1 MIKGYRIKIFPK
13 EEQKKIIHKSFGCS
27 RFIYNWCIDRISEN
41 YNETKKTLSSI
52 DLQKEIVMLKKQI
65 EYDWLNEVSATMLKQ
80 VTIDCSNAYK
90 RWFKH
95 IKKNKITYSKKTLKK
110 CAIQNRQPTIK
121 ESECYPKYKTLKS
134 EQKCP
139 TRTDRMTFNG
149 RYVHL
154 EKIGNVKLSKV
165 KIDLDGKLMNAR
177 LSFDGIDYWLSF
189 SVEYKDI
196 QLEEK
201 SKTEPIGIDLGL
213 KTLVYCSNG
222 NTYEKPRTKMIDKKI
237 KHLQRRIS
245 KIYQS
250 MIDYC
255 KETRTKFSA
264 LKKSN
269 NLIKLEKEL
278 RKYQIRKTNILD
290 SNIHRITSDLIKL
303 NPERI
308 VIEDLNV
315 KGLMNNHKLARSIQS
330 SKFYEIR
337 RQLTYKCDN
346 NNIKLVVADRFYP
359 SSKTCS
365 SCGNIKDDLQLK
377 DRVYRCPQCG
387 AVIDRDYNASINLS
401 RIS

>member
-1 MIKGYRIKIFPK
+1 MIRGYRIKIFPK
-13 EEQKKIIHKSFGCS
+13 EEQKKMIHKSFGCT

-52 DLQKEIVMLKKQI
+52 ELQKEIVILKKQI
-65 EYDWLNEVSATMLKQ
+65 EYSWLNEVSANMLKQ

-90 RWFKH
+90 RWFKL
-95 IKKNKITYSKKTLKK
+95 IKQNNNIKGKPRYKSRKSK
-110 CAIQNRQPTIK
+110 QN
-121 ESECYPKYKTLKS
+121 
-134 EQKCP
+134 CP

-154 EKIGNVKLSKV
+154 EKIGVVKLSKV

-201 SKTEPIGIDLGL
+201 TKTESIGIDLGL
-213 KTLVYCSNG
+213 KTLIYCSNG
-222 NTYEKPRTKMIDKKI
+222 NTYEKPHTKMIDKKI
-237 KHLQRRIS
+237 KYLQRKIS
-245 KIYQS
+245 KIYQP

-255 KETRTKFSA
+255 KETRTKFST

-269 NLIKLEKEL
+269 NLTKLEKEL

-290 SNIHRITSDLIKL
+290 SNIHRITSDLIKI
-303 NPERI
+303 NPEKI

-315 KGLMNNHKLARSIQS
+315 KGMMSNHKLARSIQS

-337 RQLTYKCDN
+337 RQLMYKCKN
-346 NNIKLVVADRFYP
+346 NNIELTVADRFYP

-365 SCGNIKDDLQLK
+365 SCGNIKDDLKLK

-387 AVIDRDYNASINLS
+387 TIIDRDLNAAINLS

>member
-1 MIKGYRIKIFPK
+1 MIRGYRIKIFPK
-13 EEQKKIIHKSFGCS
+13 EEQKKMIHKSFGCT

-52 DLQKEIVMLKKQI
+52 ELQKEIVILKKQV
-65 EYDWLNEVSATMLKQ
+65 EYSWLNEVSANMLKQ

-90 RWFKH
+90 RWFKL
-95 IKKNKITYSKKTLKK
+95 IKQNNNIKGKPRYKFRKSK
-110 CAIQNRQPTIK
+110 QN
-121 ESECYPKYKTLKS
+121 
-134 EQKCP
+134 CP

-154 EKIGNVKLSKV
+154 EKIGVVKLSKV
-165 KIDLDGKLMNAR
+165 KIALDGKLMNAR
-177 LSFDGIDYWLSF
+177 LSFDGLDYWLSF
-189 SVEYKDI
+189 GVEYKDV

-201 SKTEPIGIDLGL
+201 PKTEPIGIDLGL

-222 NTYEKPRTKMIDKKI
+222 NTYEKPHTKIIDKKI

-245 KIYQS
+245 KIYQP

-255 KETRTKFSA
+255 KETRTKFST

-290 SNIHRITSDLIKL
+290 SNIHRITSDLIKI

-315 KGLMNNHKLARSIQS
+315 KGMMSNHKLARSIQS
-330 SKFYEIR
+330 SKFYEVR
-337 RQLTYKCDN
+337 KQLVYKCKN
-346 NNIKLVVADRFYP
+346 NNIKLIVADRFYP

-365 SCGNIKDDLQLK
+365 SCGKIKDDLKLK
-377 DRVYRCPQCG
+377 DRVYRCPHCG
-387 AVIDRDYNASINLS
+387 TIIDRDLNAAINLS

>member
-1 MIKGYRIKIFPK
+1 MIRGYRIKIFPK
-13 EEQKKIIHKSFGCS
+13 EEQKKMIHKSFGCT

-52 DLQKEIVMLKKQI
+52 ELQKEIVILKKQI
-65 EYDWLNEVSATMLKQ
+65 EYSWLNEVSANMLKQ

-90 RWFKH
+90 RWFKL
-95 IKKNKITYSKKTLKK
+95 IKQNNNIKGKPRYKSRKSK
-110 CAIQNRQPTIK
+110 QN
-121 ESECYPKYKTLKS
+121 
-134 EQKCP
+134 CP

-177 LSFDGIDYWLSF
+177 LNFDGIDYWLSF

-201 SKTEPIGIDLGL
+201 PKTEPIGIDLGL

-222 NTYEKPRTKMIDKKI
+222 NIYKKPHTKMIDKKI

-245 KIYQS
+245 KIYQP

-255 KETRTKFSA
+255 KETRTKFST

-269 NLIKLEKEL
+269 NLTKLEKEL

-290 SNIHRITSDLIKL
+290 SNIHRITSDLIKI
-303 NPERI
+303 NPEKI

-315 KGLMNNHKLARSIQS
+315 KGMMSNHKLARSIQS

-337 RQLTYKCDN
+337 RQLMYKCKN
-346 NNIKLVVADRFYP
+346 NNIELTVADRFYP

-365 SCGNIKDDLQLK
+365 SCGKIKDDLKLK

-387 AVIDRDYNASINLS
+387 AVIDRDLNAAINLS

>member
-1 MIKGYRIKIFPK
+1 MIRGYRIKIFPK
-13 EEQKKIIHKSFGCS
+13 EEQKKMIHKSFGCT

-52 DLQKEIVMLKKQI
+52 ELQKEIVILKKQV
-65 EYDWLNEVSATMLKQ
+65 EYSWLNEVSANMLKQ
-80 VTIDCSNAYK
+80 ITIDCSNAYK
-90 RWFKH
+90 RWFKL
-95 IKKNKITYSKKTLKK
+95 IKQNNNIKGKPRYKSRKSK
-110 CAIQNRQPTIK
+110 QN
-121 ESECYPKYKTLKS
+121 
-134 EQKCP
+134 CP

-154 EKIGNVKLSKV
+154 EKIGVVKLSKV

-201 SKTEPIGIDLGL
+201 TKTESIGIDLGL
-213 KTLVYCSNG
+213 KTLIYCSNG
-222 NTYEKPRTKMIDKKI
+222 NTYEKPHTKMIDKKI

-245 KIYQS
+245 KIYQP

-255 KETRTKFSA
+255 KETRTKFST

-278 RKYQIRKTNILD
+278 RKYQIRKINILD

-315 KGLMNNHKLARSIQS
+315 KGMMSNQKLAKNIQS

-337 RQLTYKCDN
+337 RQLMYKCEN
-346 NNIKLVVADRFYP
+346 NNIKLIVADRFYP

-365 SCGNIKDDLQLK
+365 SCGKIKDDLKLK

-387 AVIDRDYNASINLS
+387 AVIDRDLNAAINLS

>member
-1 MIKGYRIKIFPK
+1 MIRGYRIKIFPK
-13 EEQKKIIHKSFGCS
+13 EEQKKMIHKSFGCT

-52 DLQKEIVMLKKQI
+52 ELQKEIVILKKQV
-65 EYDWLNEVSATMLKQ
+65 EYSWLNEVSANMLKQ

-90 RWFKH
+90 RWFKL
-95 IKKNKITYSKKTLKK
+95 IKQNNNIKGKPRYKSRKSK
-110 CAIQNRQPTIK
+110 QNC
-121 ESECYPKYKTLKS
+121 S
-134 EQKCP
+134 

-154 EKIGNVKLSKV
+154 EKIGVVKLSKV
-165 KIDLDGKLMNAR
+165 KIALDGKLMNAR
-177 LSFDGIDYWLSF
+177 LSFDGLDYWLSF
-189 SVEYKDI
+189 GVEYKDV

-201 SKTEPIGIDLGL
+201 PKTEPIGIDLGL

-222 NTYEKPRTKMIDKKI
+222 NTYEKPHTKIIDKKI
-237 KHLQRRIS
+237 KHFQRRIS
-245 KIYQS
+245 KIYQP

-255 KETRTKFSA
+255 KETRTKFST

-290 SNIHRITSDLIKL
+290 SNIHRITSDLIKI

-315 KGLMNNHKLARSIQS
+315 KGMMSNHKLARSIQS
-330 SKFYEIR
+330 SKFYEVR
-337 RQLTYKCDN
+337 KQLVYKCKN
-346 NNIKLVVADRFYP
+346 NNIKLIVADRFYP

-365 SCGNIKDDLQLK
+365 SCGKIKDDLKLK
-377 DRVYRCPQCG
+377 DRVYRCPHCG
-387 AVIDRDYNASINLS
+387 TIIDRDLNAAINLS

>member
-1 MIKGYRIKIFPK
+1 MIRGYRIKIFPK
-13 EEQKKIIHKSFGCS
+13 EEQKKMIHKSFGCT

-41 YNETKKTLSSI
+41 YNKTKKTLSSI
-52 DLQKEIVMLKKQI
+52 ELQKEIVILKKQI
-65 EYDWLNEVSATMLKQ
+65 EYSWLNEVSANMLKQ

-90 RWFKH
+90 RWFKL
-95 IKKNKITYSKKTLKK
+95 IKQNNNIKGKPRYKSRKSK
-110 CAIQNRQPTIK
+110 QN
-121 ESECYPKYKTLKS
+121 
-134 EQKCP
+134 CP
-139 TRTDRMTFNG
+139 TRTDRMIFNG

-177 LSFDGIDYWLSF
+177 LNFDGIDYWLSF

-201 SKTEPIGIDLGL
+201 PKTEPIGIDLGL

-222 NTYEKPRTKMIDKKI
+222 NTYEKPHTKMIDKKI
-237 KHLQRRIS
+237 KYLQRKIS
-245 KIYQS
+245 KIYQP

-255 KETRTKFSA
+255 KETRTKFST

-269 NLIKLEKEL
+269 NLTKLEKEL

-290 SNIHRITSDLIKL
+290 SNIHRITSDLIKI
-303 NPERI
+303 NPEKI

-315 KGLMNNHKLARSIQS
+315 KGMMSNHKLARSIQS

-337 RQLTYKCDN
+337 RQLMYKCKN
-346 NNIKLVVADRFYP
+346 NNIELTVADRFYP

-365 SCGNIKDDLQLK
+365 SCGNIKDDLKLK

-387 AVIDRDYNASINLS
+387 TIIDRDLNAAINLS

>member
-1 MIKGYRIKIFPK
+1 MIRGYRIKIFPK
-13 EEQKKIIHKSFGCS
+13 EEQKKMIHKSFGCT

-41 YNETKKTLSSI
+41 YNKTKKTLSSI
-52 DLQKEIVMLKKQI
+52 ELQKEIVILKKQI
-65 EYDWLNEVSATMLKQ
+65 EYSWLNEVSANMLKQ

-90 RWFKH
+90 RWFKL
-95 IKKNKITYSKKTLKK
+95 IKQNNNIKGKPRYKSRKSK
-110 CAIQNRQPTIK
+110 QN
-121 ESECYPKYKTLKS
+121 
-134 EQKCP
+134 CP

-177 LSFDGIDYWLSF
+177 LNFDGIDYWLSF

-201 SKTEPIGIDLGL
+201 PKTEPIGIDLGL

-222 NTYEKPRTKMIDKKI
+222 NIYKKPHTKMIDKKI
-237 KHLQRRIS
+237 KYLQRKIS
-245 KIYQS
+245 KIYQP

-255 KETRTKFSA
+255 KETRTKFST

-269 NLIKLEKEL
+269 NLTKLEKEL

-290 SNIHRITSDLIKL
+290 SNIHRITSDLIKI
-303 NPERI
+303 NPEKI

-315 KGLMNNHKLARSIQS
+315 KGMMSNHKLARSIQS

-337 RQLTYKCDN
+337 RQLMYKCKN
-346 NNIKLVVADRFYP
+346 NNIELTVADRFYP

-365 SCGNIKDDLQLK
+365 SCGNIKDDLKLK

-387 AVIDRDYNASINLS
+387 TIIDRDLNAAINLS

>member
-1 MIKGYRIKIFPK
+1 MIRGYRIKIFPK
-13 EEQKKIIHKSFGCS
+13 EEQKKMIHKSFGCT

-52 DLQKEIVMLKKQI
+52 ELQKEIVILKKQV
-65 EYDWLNEVSATMLKQ
+65 EYSWLNEVSANMLKQ

-90 RWFKH
+90 RWFKL
-95 IKKNKITYSKKTLKK
+95 IKQNNNIKGKPRYKSRKSK
-110 CAIQNRQPTIK
+110 QN
-121 ESECYPKYKTLKS
+121 
-134 EQKCP
+134 CP

-154 EKIGNVKLSKV
+154 EKIGVVKLSKV
-165 KIDLDGKLMNAR
+165 KIALDGKLMNAR
-177 LSFDGIDYWLSF
+177 LSFDGLDYWLSF
-189 SVEYKDI
+189 GVEYKDV

-201 SKTEPIGIDLGL
+201 PKTEPIGIDLGL

-222 NTYEKPRTKMIDKKI
+222 NTYEKPHTKIIDKKI

-245 KIYQS
+245 KIYQP

-255 KETRTKFSA
+255 KETRTKFST

-290 SNIHRITSDLIKL
+290 SNIHRITSDLIKI

-315 KGLMNNHKLARSIQS
+315 KCMMSNHKLARSVQT

-337 RQLTYKCDN
+337 RQLMYKCEN
-346 NNIKLVVADRFYP
+346 NNIELVVADRFYP

-365 SCGNIKDDLQLK
+365 SCGKIKDDLKLK

-387 AVIDRDYNASINLS
+387 TIIDRDLNAAINLS

>member
-1 MIKGYRIKIFPK
+1 MIRGYRIKIFPK
-13 EEQKKIIHKSFGCS
+13 EEQKKMIHKSFGCT

-52 DLQKEIVMLKKQI
+52 ELQKEIVILKKQV
-65 EYDWLNEVSATMLKQ
+65 EYSWLNEVSANMLKQ

-90 RWFKH
+90 RWFKL
-95 IKKNKITYSKKTLKK
+95 IKQNNNIKGKPRYKSRKSK
-110 CAIQNRQPTIK
+110 QN
-121 ESECYPKYKTLKS
+121 
-134 EQKCP
+134 CP

-154 EKIGNVKLSKV
+154 EKIGVVKLSKV
-165 KIDLDGKLMNAR
+165 KIALDGKLMNAR
-177 LSFDGIDYWLSF
+177 LSFDGLDYWLSF
-189 SVEYKDI
+189 GVEYKDV

-201 SKTEPIGIDLGL
+201 PKTEPIGIDLGL

-222 NTYEKPRTKMIDKKI
+222 NTYEKPHTKIIDKKI
-237 KHLQRRIS
+237 KHFQRRIS
-245 KIYQS
+245 KIYQP

-255 KETRTKFSA
+255 KETRTKFST

-290 SNIHRITSDLIKL
+290 SNIHRITSDLIKI

-308 VIEDLNV
+308 VIEDLNI
-315 KGLMNNHKLARSIQS
+315 KGMMSNHKLARSIQS
-330 SKFYEIR
+330 SKFYEVR
-337 RQLTYKCDN
+337 KQLVYKCKN
-346 NNIKLVVADRFYP
+346 NNIKLIVADRFYP

-365 SCGNIKDDLQLK
+365 SCGNIKDDLKLK

-387 AVIDRDYNASINLS
+387 TIIDRDLNAAINLS

>member
-1 MIKGYRIKIFPK
+1 MIRGYRIKIFPK
-13 EEQKKIIHKSFGCS
+13 EEQKKMIHKSFGCT

-41 YNETKKTLSSI
+41 YNKTKKTLSSI
-52 DLQKEIVMLKKQI
+52 ELQKEIVILKKQI
-65 EYDWLNEVSATMLKQ
+65 EYSWLNEVSANMLKQ

-90 RWFKH
+90 RWFKL
-95 IKKNKITYSKKTLKK
+95 IKQNNNIKGKPRYKSRKSK
-110 CAIQNRQPTIK
+110 QN
-121 ESECYPKYKTLKS
+121 
-134 EQKCP
+134 CP

-154 EKIGNVKLSKV
+154 EKIGVVKLSKV

-177 LSFDGIDYWLSF
+177 LNFDGIDYWLSF
-189 SVEYKDI
+189 SVEYKDV

-201 SKTEPIGIDLGL
+201 PKAEPIGIDLGL

-222 NTYEKPRTKMIDKKI
+222 NTYEKPHTKMIDKKI

-245 KIYQS
+245 KIYQP

-255 KETRTKFSA
+255 KETRTKFST

-269 NLIKLEKEL
+269 NLTKLEKEL

-290 SNIHRITSDLIKL
+290 SNIHRITSDLIKI
-303 NPERI
+303 NPEKI

-315 KGLMNNHKLARSIQS
+315 KGMMSNHKLARSIQS

-337 RQLTYKCDN
+337 RQIMYKCKN
-346 NNIKLVVADRFYP
+346 NNIELIVADRFYP

-365 SCGNIKDDLQLK
+365 SCGKIKDDLKLK

-387 AVIDRDYNASINLS
+387 AVIDRDLNAAINLS

>member
-1 MIKGYRIKIFPK
+1 MIRGYRIKIFPK
-13 EEQKKIIHKSFGCS
+13 EEQKKMIHKSFGCT

-41 YNETKKTLSSI
+41 YNKTKKTLSSI
-52 DLQKEIVMLKKQI
+52 ELQKEIVILKKQI
-65 EYDWLNEVSATMLKQ
+65 EYSWLNEVSANMLKQ

-90 RWFKH
+90 RWFKL
-95 IKKNKITYSKKTLKK
+95 IKQNNNIKGKPRYKSRKSK
-110 CAIQNRQPTIK
+110 QN
-121 ESECYPKYKTLKS
+121 
-134 EQKCP
+134 CP

-177 LSFDGIDYWLSF
+177 LNFDGIDYWLSF

-201 SKTEPIGIDLGL
+201 PKTEPIGIDLGL

-222 NTYEKPRTKMIDKKI
+222 NTYEKPHTKMIDKKI
-237 KHLQRRIS
+237 KYLQRKIS
-245 KIYQS
+245 KIYQP

-255 KETRTKFSA
+255 KETRTKFST

-269 NLIKLEKEL
+269 NLTKLEKEL

-290 SNIHRITSDLIKL
+290 SNIHRITSDLIKI

-308 VIEDLNV
+308 VIEDLNI
-315 KGLMNNHKLARSIQS
+315 KGMMSNHKLARSIQS

-337 RQLTYKCDN
+337 RQLMYKCKN
-346 NNIKLVVADRFYP
+346 NNIELTVADRFYP

-365 SCGNIKDDLQLK
+365 SCGKIKDDLKLK

-387 AVIDRDYNASINLS
+387 TIIDRDLNAAINLS

>member
-1 MIKGYRIKIFPK
+1 MIRGYRIKIFPK
-13 EEQKKIIHKSFGCS
+13 EEQKKMIHKSFGCT

-52 DLQKEIVMLKKQI
+52 ELQKEIVILKKQV
-65 EYDWLNEVSATMLKQ
+65 EYSWLNEVSANMLKQ

-90 RWFKH
+90 RWFKL
-95 IKKNKITYSKKTLKK
+95 IKQNNNIKGKPRYKSRKSK
-110 CAIQNRQPTIK
+110 QN
-121 ESECYPKYKTLKS
+121 
-134 EQKCP
+134 CP

-154 EKIGNVKLSKV
+154 EKIGVVKLSKV
-165 KIDLDGKLMNAR
+165 KIALDGKLMNAR
-177 LSFDGIDYWLSF
+177 LSFDGLDYWLSF
-189 SVEYKDI
+189 GVEYKDV

-201 SKTEPIGIDLGL
+201 PKTEPIGIDLGL
-213 KTLVYCSNG
+213 KILVYCSNG
-222 NTYEKPRTKMIDKKI
+222 NTYEKPHTKIIDKKI

-245 KIYQS
+245 KIYQP

-255 KETRTKFSA
+255 KETRTKFST

-278 RKYQIRKTNILD
+278 RKYQIRKINILD
-290 SNIHRITSDLIKL
+290 SNIHRITSDLIKI

-315 KGLMNNHKLARSIQS
+315 KGMMSNHKLARSIQS
-330 SKFYEIR
+330 SKFYEVR
-337 RQLTYKCDN
+337 KQLVYKCKN
-346 NNIKLVVADRFYP
+346 NNIKLIVADRFYP

-365 SCGNIKDDLQLK
+365 SCGKIKDDLKLK

-387 AVIDRDYNASINLS
+387 TIIDRDLNAAINLS

>member
-1 MIKGYRIKIFPK
+1 MIRGYRIKIFPN
-13 EEQKKIIHKSFGCS
+13 EEQRKMIHKSFGCT

-52 DLQKEIVMLKKQI
+52 ELQKEIVILKKQVD
-65 EYDWLNEVSATMLKQ
+65 YSWLNEVSANMLKQ

-90 RWFKH
+90 RWFKL
-95 IKKNKITYSKKTLKK
+95 IKQNNNIKGKPRYKSRKSK
-110 CAIQNRQPTIK
+110 QN
-121 ESECYPKYKTLKS
+121 
-134 EQKCP
+134 CP

-154 EKIGNVKLSKV
+154 EKIGVVKLSKV
-165 KIDLDGKLMNAR
+165 KIDLSGKLMNAR

-201 SKTEPIGIDLGL
+201 PKTEPIGIDLGL

-222 NTYEKPRTKMIDKKI
+222 NTYEKLLTKIIDKKI

-245 KIYQS
+245 KIYQP

-255 KETRTKFSA
+255 KETRTKFST

-290 SNIHRITSDLIKL
+290 SNIHRITSDLIKI

-315 KGLMNNHKLARSIQS
+315 KGMMSNHKLARSIQS

-337 RQLTYKCDN
+337 RQLMYKCEN
-346 NNIKLVVADRFYP
+346 NNIELVVADRFYP

-365 SCGNIKDDLQLK
+365 SCGKIKDDLKLK

-387 AVIDRDYNASINLS
+387 TIIDRDLNAAINLS

>member
-1 MIKGYRIKIFPK
+1 MIRGYRIKIFPK
-13 EEQKKIIHKSFGCS
+13 EEQKKMIHKSFGCT

-52 DLQKEIVMLKKQI
+52 ELQKEIVILKKQI
-65 EYDWLNEVSATMLKQ
+65 EYSWLNEVSANMLKQ

-90 RWFKH
+90 RWFKL
-95 IKKNKITYSKKTLKK
+95 IKQNNNIKGKPRYKSRKSK
-110 CAIQNRQPTIK
+110 QN
-121 ESECYPKYKTLKS
+121 
-134 EQKCP
+134 CP
-139 TRTDRMTFNG
+139 TRTDRMTFSG

-154 EKIGNVKLSKV
+154 EKIGVVKLSKI

-177 LSFDGIDYWLSF
+177 LSFNGIDYWLSF

-196 QLEEK
+196 ELEEK
-201 SKTEPIGIDLGL
+201 PKTEPIGIDLGL

-222 NTYEKPRTKMIDKKI
+222 NTYEKPHTKMIDKKI
-237 KHLQRRIS
+237 ERLQRRIS
-245 KIYQS
+245 KIYQP

-255 KETRTKFSA
+255 KETRTKFST

-290 SNIHRITSDLIKL
+290 SNIHRITSDLIKI

-315 KGLMNNHKLARSIQS
+315 KGMMSNHKLARNVQT

-337 RQLTYKCDN
+337 RQLMYKCEN
-346 NNIKLVVADRFYP
+346 NNIELVVADRFYP

-365 SCGNIKDDLQLK
+365 SCGKIKDDLKLK
-377 DRVYRCPQCG
+377 DRVYRCLQCG
-387 AVIDRDYNASINLS
+387 TIIDRDLNAAINLS

>member
-1 MIKGYRIKIFPK
+1 MIRGYRIKIFPK
-13 EEQKKIIHKSFGCS
+13 EEQKKMIHKSFGCT

-41 YNETKKTLSSI
+41 YNKTKKTLSSI
-52 DLQKEIVMLKKQI
+52 ELQKEIVILKKQI
-65 EYDWLNEVSATMLKQ
+65 EYSWLNEVSANMLKQ

-90 RWFKH
+90 RWFKL
-95 IKKNKITYSKKTLKK
+95 IKQNNNIKGKPRYKSRKSK
-110 CAIQNRQPTIK
+110 QN
-121 ESECYPKYKTLKS
+121 
-134 EQKCP
+134 CP

-154 EKIGNVKLSKV
+154 EKIGVVKLSKV

-177 LSFDGIDYWLSF
+177 LNFDGIDYWLSF

-201 SKTEPIGIDLGL
+201 TKTESIGIDLGL

-222 NTYEKPRTKMIDKKI
+222 NTYEKPHTKMIDKKI

-245 KIYQS
+245 KIYQP

-255 KETRTKFSA
+255 KETRTKFST

-269 NLIKLEKEL
+269 NLTKLEKEL

-290 SNIHRITSDLIKL
+290 SNIHRITSDLIKI
-303 NPERI
+303 NPEKI

-315 KGLMNNHKLARSIQS
+315 KGMMSNHKLARSIQS

-337 RQLTYKCDN
+337 RQLMYKCKN
-346 NNIKLVVADRFYP
+346 NNIELTVADRFYP

-365 SCGNIKDDLQLK
+365 SCGNIKDDLKLK

-387 AVIDRDYNASINLS
+387 TIIDRDLNAAINLS

>member
-1 MIKGYRIKIFPK
+1 MIRGYRIKIFPN
-13 EEQKKIIHKSFGCS
+13 EEQKKMIHKSFGCS

-52 DLQKEIVMLKKQI
+52 ELQKEIVILKKQI
-65 EYDWLNEVSATMLKQ
+65 EYSWLNEVSANMLKQ

-90 RWFKH
+90 RWFKL
-95 IKKNKITYSKKTLKK
+95 IKQNNNIKGKPRYKSRKSK
-110 CAIQNRQPTIK
+110 QN
-121 ESECYPKYKTLKS
+121 
-134 EQKCP
+134 CP

-154 EKIGNVKLSKV
+154 EKIGVVKLSKV

-177 LSFDGIDYWLSF
+177 LNFDGIDYWLSF
-189 SVEYKDI
+189 SVEYKDV

-201 SKTEPIGIDLGL
+201 PKAEPIGIDLGL

-222 NTYEKPRTKMIDKKI
+222 NIYKKPHTKMIDKKI

-245 KIYQS
+245 KIYQP

-255 KETRTKFSA
+255 KETRTKFST

-269 NLIKLEKEL
+269 NLTKLEKEL

-290 SNIHRITSDLIKL
+290 SNIHRITSDLIKI
-303 NPERI
+303 NPEKI

-315 KGLMNNHKLARSIQS
+315 KGMMSNHKLARSIQS

-337 RQLTYKCDN
+337 RQLMYKCKN
-346 NNIKLVVADRFYP
+346 NNIELIVADRFYP

-365 SCGNIKDDLQLK
+365 SCGKIKDDLKLK

-387 AVIDRDYNASINLS
+387 AVIDRDLNAAINLS

>member
-1 MIKGYRIKIFPK
+1 MIRGYRIKIFPK
-13 EEQKKIIHKSFGCS
+13 EEQKKMIHKSFGCT

-41 YNETKKTLSSI
+41 YNKTKKTLSSI
-52 DLQKEIVMLKKQI
+52 ELQKEIVILKKQI
-65 EYDWLNEVSATMLKQ
+65 EYSWLNEVSANMLKQ

-90 RWFKH
+90 RWFKL
-95 IKKNKITYSKKTLKK
+95 IKQNNNIKGKPRYKSRKSK
-110 CAIQNRQPTIK
+110 QN
-121 ESECYPKYKTLKS
+121 
-134 EQKCP
+134 CP

-177 LSFDGIDYWLSF
+177 LNFDGIDYWLSF

-201 SKTEPIGIDLGL
+201 PKTEPIGIDLGL

-222 NTYEKPRTKMIDKKI
+222 NTYEKPHTKMIDKKI

-245 KIYQS
+245 KIYQP

-255 KETRTKFSA
+255 KETRTKFST

-269 NLIKLEKEL
+269 NLTKLEKEL

-290 SNIHRITSDLIKL
+290 SNIHRITSDLIKI

-308 VIEDLNV
+308 VIEDLNI
-315 KGLMNNHKLARSIQS
+315 KGMMSNHKLARSIQS

-337 RQLTYKCDN
+337 RQLMYKCKN
-346 NNIKLVVADRFYP
+346 NNIELIVADRFYP

-365 SCGNIKDDLQLK
+365 SCGKIKDDLKLK

-387 AVIDRDYNASINLS
+387 TIIDRDLNAAINLS

>member
-1 MIKGYRIKIFPK
+1 MIRGYRIKIFPK
-13 EEQKKIIHKSFGCS
+13 EEQKKMIHKSFGCT

-41 YNETKKTLSSI
+41 YNKTKKTLSSI
-52 DLQKEIVMLKKQI
+52 ELQKEIVILKKQI
-65 EYDWLNEVSATMLKQ
+65 EYSWLNEVSANMLKQ

-90 RWFKH
+90 RWFKL
-95 IKKNKITYSKKTLKK
+95 IKQNNNIKGKPRYKSRKSK
-110 CAIQNRQPTIK
+110 QN
-121 ESECYPKYKTLKS
+121 
-134 EQKCP
+134 CP

-177 LSFDGIDYWLSF
+177 LNFDGIDYWLSF
-189 SVEYKDI
+189 SVEYKDV

-201 SKTEPIGIDLGL
+201 PKAEPIGIDLGL

-222 NTYEKPRTKMIDKKI
+222 NTYEKPHTKMIDKKI

-245 KIYQS
+245 KIYQP

-255 KETRTKFSA
+255 KETRTKFST

-269 NLIKLEKEL
+269 NLTKLEKEL

-290 SNIHRITSDLIKL
+290 SNIHRITSDLIKI
-303 NPERI
+303 NPEKI

-315 KGLMNNHKLARSIQS
+315 KGMMSNHKLARSIQS

-337 RQLTYKCDN
+337 RQLMYKCKN
-346 NNIKLVVADRFYP
+346 NNIELTVADRFYP

-365 SCGNIKDDLQLK
+365 SCGNIKDDLKLK

-387 AVIDRDYNASINLS
+387 TIIDRDLNAAINLS

>member
-1 MIKGYRIKIFPK
+1 MIRGYRIKIFPK
-13 EEQKKIIHKSFGCS
+13 EEQKKMIHKSFGCT

-52 DLQKEIVMLKKQI
+52 ELQKEIVILKKQV
-65 EYDWLNEVSATMLKQ
+65 EYSWLNEVSANMLKQ

-90 RWFKH
+90 RWFKL
-95 IKKNKITYSKKTLKK
+95 IK
-110 CAIQNRQPTIK
+110 QNNNIK
-121 ESECYPKYKTLKS
+121 GKPKYKSRKS
-134 EQKCP
+134 KQNCP

-154 EKIGNVKLSKV
+154 EKIGVIKLSKV

-177 LSFDGIDYWLSF
+177 LSFDGLDYWLSF
-189 SVEYKDI
+189 GVEYKDV

-201 SKTEPIGIDLGL
+201 PKTEPIGIDLGL

-222 NTYEKPRTKMIDKKI
+222 NTYEKPHTKIIDKKI
-237 KHLQRRIS
+237 KHFQRRIS
-245 KIYQS
+245 KIYQP

-255 KETRTKFSA
+255 KETRTKFST

-290 SNIHRITSDLIKL
+290 SNIHRITSDLIKI

-315 KGLMNNHKLARSIQS
+315 KGMMSNHKLARSIQS
-330 SKFYEIR
+330 SKFYEVR
-337 RQLTYKCDN
+337 KQLVYKCKN
-346 NNIKLVVADRFYP
+346 NNIKLIVADRFYP

-365 SCGNIKDDLQLK
+365 SCGKIKDDLKLK

-387 AVIDRDYNASINLS
+387 TIIDRDLNAAINLS

>member
-1 MIKGYRIKIFPK
+1 MIKGHRIKFFPN
-13 EEQKKIIHKSFGCS
+13 EEQKKIIHKSFGCT

-52 DLQKEIVMLKKQI
+52 DLQKEIVILKKQI
-65 EYDWLNEVSATMLKQ
+65 EYSWLNEVSANMLKQ

-90 RWFKH
+90 RWFKL
-95 IKKNKITYSKKTLKK
+95 IK
-110 CAIQNRQPTIK
+110 QNNNIK
-121 ESECYPKYKTLKS
+121 GKPRYKSRKS

-139 TRTDRMTFNG
+139 TRTERMTFNG

-154 EKIGNVKLSKV
+154 EKIGVVKLSKV
-165 KIDLDGKLMNAR
+165 KIDLSGKLMNAR

-189 SVEYKDI
+189 SVEYKDV

-201 SKTEPIGIDLGL
+201 PKTEPIGIDLGL

-222 NTYEKPRTKMIDKKI
+222 NTYKKPHTKMIDKKI

-245 KIYQS
+245 KIYQP

-255 KETRTKFSA
+255 MKTRTKFST

-303 NPERI
+303 NPEKI

-315 KGLMNNHKLARSIQS
+315 KGMMSNHKLARSIQS

-337 RQLTYKCDN
+337 RQLTYKCEN
-346 NNIKLVVADRFYP
+346 NNIKLIIADRWFP

-365 SCGNIKDDLQLK
+365 ECGSIKHDLKLK
-377 DRVYRCPQCG
+377 DRVYRCQHCG
-387 AVIDRDYNASINLS
+387 AIIDRDLNAAINLS

>member
-1 MIKGYRIKIFPK
+1 MIRGYRIKIFPK
-13 EEQKKIIHKSFGCS
+13 EEQKKMIHKSFGCT

-52 DLQKEIVMLKKQI
+52 ELQKEIVILKKQV
-65 EYDWLNEVSATMLKQ
+65 EYSWLNEVSANMLKQ

-90 RWFKH
+90 RWFKL
-95 IKKNKITYSKKTLKK
+95 IKQNNNIKGKPRYKSRKSK
-110 CAIQNRQPTIK
+110 QN
-121 ESECYPKYKTLKS
+121 
-134 EQKCP
+134 CP

-154 EKIGNVKLSKV
+154 EKIGVVKLSKV

-201 SKTEPIGIDLGL
+201 TKTESIGIDLGL
-213 KTLVYCSNG
+213 KTLIYCSNG
-222 NTYEKPRTKMIDKKI
+222 NTYEKPHTKMIDKKI

-245 KIYQS
+245 KIYQP

-255 KETRTKFSA
+255 KETRTKFST

-278 RKYQIRKTNILD
+278 RKYQIRKINILD

-315 KGLMNNHKLARSIQS
+315 KGMMSNQKLAKNIQS

-337 RQLTYKCDN
+337 RQLMYKCKN
-346 NNIKLVVADRFYP
+346 NNIELTVADRFYP

-365 SCGNIKDDLQLK
+365 SCGKIKDDLKLK

-387 AVIDRDYNASINLS
+387 AVIDRDLNAAINLS
-401 RIS
+401 RIF

>member
-1 MIKGYRIKIFPK
+1 MIRGYRIKIFPK
-13 EEQKKIIHKSFGCS
+13 EEQKKMIHKSFGCT

-41 YNETKKTLSSI
+41 YNKTKKTLSSI
-52 DLQKEIVMLKKQI
+52 ELQKEIVILKKQI
-65 EYDWLNEVSATMLKQ
+65 EYSWLNEVSANMLKQ

-90 RWFKH
+90 RWFKL
-95 IKKNKITYSKKTLKK
+95 IKQNNNIKGKPRYKSRKSK
-110 CAIQNRQPTIK
+110 QN
-121 ESECYPKYKTLKS
+121 
-134 EQKCP
+134 CP

-177 LSFDGIDYWLSF
+177 LNFDGIDYWLSF

-201 SKTEPIGIDLGL
+201 PKTEPIGIDLGL

-222 NTYEKPRTKMIDKKI
+222 NTYEKPHTKMIDKKI
-237 KHLQRRIS
+237 KYLQRKIS
-245 KIYQS
+245 KIYQP

-255 KETRTKFSA
+255 KETRTKFST

-269 NLIKLEKEL
+269 NLTKLEKEL

-290 SNIHRITSDLIKL
+290 SNIHRITSDLIKI
-303 NPERI
+303 NPEKI

-315 KGLMNNHKLARSIQS
+315 KGMMSNHKLARSIQS

-337 RQLTYKCDN
+337 RQLMYKCKN
-346 NNIKLVVADRFYP
+346 NNIELIVADRFYP

-365 SCGNIKDDLQLK
+365 SCGKIKDDLKLK

-387 AVIDRDYNASINLS
+387 AVIDRDLNAAINLS

>member
-1 MIKGYRIKIFPK
+1 MIRGYRIKIFPK
-13 EEQKKIIHKSFGCS
+13 EEQKKMIHKSFGCT

-52 DLQKEIVMLKKQI
+52 ELQKEIVILKKQV
-65 EYDWLNEVSATMLKQ
+65 EYSWLNEVSANMLKQ

-90 RWFKH
+90 RWFKL
-95 IKKNKITYSKKTLKK
+95 IKQNNNIKGKPRYKSRKSK
-110 CAIQNRQPTIK
+110 QN
-121 ESECYPKYKTLKS
+121 
-134 EQKCP
+134 CP

-154 EKIGNVKLSKV
+154 EKIGVVKLSKV

-201 SKTEPIGIDLGL
+201 TKTESIGIDLGL
-213 KTLVYCSNG
+213 KTLIYCSNG
-222 NTYEKPRTKMIDKKI
+222 NTYEKPHTKMIDKKI

-245 KIYQS
+245 KIYQP

-255 KETRTKFSA
+255 KETRTKFST

-278 RKYQIRKTNILD
+278 RKYQIRKINILD

-315 KGLMNNHKLARSIQS
+315 KGMMSNQKLAKNIQS

-337 RQLTYKCDN
+337 RQLMYKCEN
-346 NNIKLVVADRFYP
+346 NNIKLIVADRFYP

-365 SCGNIKDDLQLK
+365 ICGSIKHDLKLK
-377 DRVYRCPQCG
+377 DRIYKCPHCG
-387 AVIDRDYNASINLS
+387 AIIDRDYNASINLS
-401 RIS
+401 MYKLA

>member
-1 MIKGYRIKIFPK
+1 MIRGYRIKIFPK
-13 EEQKKIIHKSFGCS
+13 EEQKKMIHKSFGCT

-52 DLQKEIVMLKKQI
+52 ELQKEIVILKKQV
-65 EYDWLNEVSATMLKQ
+65 EYSWLNEVSANMLKQ

-90 RWFKH
+90 RWFKL
-95 IKKNKITYSKKTLKK
+95 IKQNNNIKGKPRYKSRKSK
-110 CAIQNRQPTIK
+110 QN
-121 ESECYPKYKTLKS
+121 
-134 EQKCP
+134 CP

-154 EKIGNVKLSKV
+154 EKIGVVKLSKV
-165 KIDLDGKLMNAR
+165 KIALDGKLMNAR
-177 LSFDGIDYWLSF
+177 LSFDGLDYWLSF
-189 SVEYKDI
+189 GVEYKDV

-201 SKTEPIGIDLGL
+201 PKTEPIGIDLGL
-213 KTLVYCSNG
+213 KILVYCSNG
-222 NTYEKPRTKMIDKKI
+222 NTYEKPHTKIIDKKI
-237 KHLQRRIS
+237 KHFQRRIS
-245 KIYQS
+245 KIYQP

-255 KETRTKFSA
+255 KETRTKFST

-278 RKYQIRKTNILD
+278 RKYQIRKINILD
-290 SNIHRITSDLIKL
+290 SNIHRITSDLIKI

-315 KGLMNNHKLARSIQS
+315 KGMMSNHKLARSIQS
-330 SKFYEIR
+330 SKFYEVR
-337 RQLTYKCDN
+337 KQLVYKCKN
-346 NNIKLVVADRFYP
+346 NNIKLIVADRFYP

-365 SCGNIKDDLQLK
+365 SCGKIKDDLKLK
-377 DRVYRCPQCG
+377 DRVYRYPQCG
-387 AVIDRDYNASINLS
+387 TIIDRDLNAAINLS

>member
-1 MIKGYRIKIFPK
+1 MIRGYRIKIFPK
-13 EEQKKIIHKSFGCS
+13 EEQKKMIHKSFGCT

-52 DLQKEIVMLKKQI
+52 ELQKEIVILKKQI
-65 EYDWLNEVSATMLKQ
+65 EYSWLNEVSANMLKQ

-90 RWFKH
+90 RWFKL
-95 IKKNKITYSKKTLKK
+95 IKQNNNIKGKPRYKSRKSK
-110 CAIQNRQPTIK
+110 QN
-121 ESECYPKYKTLKS
+121 
-134 EQKCP
+134 CP

-177 LSFDGIDYWLSF
+177 LNFDGIDYWLSF

-201 SKTEPIGIDLGL
+201 PKTEPIGIDLGL

-222 NTYEKPRTKMIDKKI
+222 NIYKKPHTKMIDKKI

-245 KIYQS
+245 KIYQP

-255 KETRTKFSA
+255 KETRTKFST

-269 NLIKLEKEL
+269 NLTKLEKEL

-290 SNIHRITSDLIKL
+290 SNIHRITSDLIKI

-308 VIEDLNV
+308 VIEDLNI
-315 KGLMNNHKLARSIQS
+315 KGMMSNHKLARSIQS
-330 SKFYEIR
+330 SKFYEVR
-337 RQLTYKCDN
+337 KQLVYKCKN
-346 NNIKLVVADRFYP
+346 NNIKLIVADRFYP

-365 SCGNIKDDLQLK
+365 SCGKIKDDLKLK

-387 AVIDRDYNASINLS
+387 TIIDRDLNAAINLS

>member
-1 MIKGYRIKIFPK
+1 MIRGYRIKIFPK
-13 EEQKKIIHKSFGCS
+13 EEQKKMIHKSFGCT

-52 DLQKEIVMLKKQI
+52 ELQKEIVILKKQV
-65 EYDWLNEVSATMLKQ
+65 EYSWLNEVSANMLKQ

-90 RWFKH
+90 RWFKL
-95 IKKNKITYSKKTLKK
+95 IKQNNNIKGKPRYKSRKSK
-110 CAIQNRQPTIK
+110 QN
-121 ESECYPKYKTLKS
+121 
-134 EQKCP
+134 CP

-154 EKIGNVKLSKV
+154 EKIGVVKLSKV
-165 KIDLDGKLMNAR
+165 KIALDGKLMNAR
-177 LSFDGIDYWLSF
+177 LSFDGLDYWLSF
-189 SVEYKDI
+189 GVEYKDV

-201 SKTEPIGIDLGL
+201 PKTEPIGIDLGL

-222 NTYEKPRTKMIDKKI
+222 NTYEKPHTKIIDKKI
-237 KHLQRRIS
+237 KHFQRRIS
-245 KIYQS
+245 KIYQP

-255 KETRTKFSA
+255 KETRTKFST

-290 SNIHRITSDLIKL
+290 SNIHRITSDLIKI

-315 KGLMNNHKLARSIQS
+315 KGMMSNHKLARSIQS
-330 SKFYEIR
+330 SKFYEVR
-337 RQLTYKCDN
+337 KQLVYKCKN
-346 NNIKLVVADRFYP
+346 NNIKLIVADRFYP

-365 SCGNIKDDLQLK
+365 SCGKIKDDLKLK

-387 AVIDRDYNASINLS
+387 TIIDRDLNAAINLS

>member
-1 MIKGYRIKIFPK
+1 MIRGYRIKIFPK
-13 EEQKKIIHKSFGCS
+13 EEQKKMIHKSFGCT

-52 DLQKEIVMLKKQI
+52 ELQKEIVILKKQV
-65 EYDWLNEVSATMLKQ
+65 EYSWLNEVSANMLKQ

-90 RWFKH
+90 RWFKL
-95 IKKNKITYSKKTLKK
+95 IKQNNNIKGKPRYKSRKSK
-110 CAIQNRQPTIK
+110 QN
-121 ESECYPKYKTLKS
+121 
-134 EQKCP
+134 CP

-154 EKIGNVKLSKV
+154 EKIGVVKLSKV
-165 KIDLDGKLMNAR
+165 KIALDGKLMNAR
-177 LSFDGIDYWLSF
+177 LSFDGLDYWLSF
-189 SVEYKDI
+189 GVEYKDV

-201 SKTEPIGIDLGL
+201 PKTEPIGIDLGL

-222 NTYEKPRTKMIDKKI
+222 NTYEKPHTKIIDKKI

-245 KIYQS
+245 KIYQP

-255 KETRTKFSA
+255 KETRTKFST

-290 SNIHRITSDLIKL
+290 SNIHRITSDLIKI

-308 VIEDLNV
+308 VIEDLNI
-315 KGLMNNHKLARSIQS
+315 KGMMSNHKLARSIQS
-330 SKFYEIR
+330 SKFYEVR
-337 RQLTYKCDN
+337 KQLVYKCKN
-346 NNIKLVVADRFYP
+346 NNIKLIVADRFYP

-365 SCGNIKDDLQLK
+365 SCGKIKDDLKLK

-387 AVIDRDYNASINLS
+387 TIIDRDLNAAINLS

>member
-1 MIKGYRIKIFPK
+1 MIRGYRIKIFPK
-13 EEQKKIIHKSFGCS
+13 EEQKKMIHKSFGCT
-27 RFIYNWCIDRISEN
+27 RFIYNWCIDRISN
-41 YNETKKTLSSI
+41 HYNETKKTLSSI
-52 DLQKEIVMLKKQI
+52 ELQKEIVILKKQI
-65 EYDWLNEVSATMLKQ
+65 EYSWLNEVSANMLKQ

-90 RWFKH
+90 RWFKL
-95 IKKNKITYSKKTLKK
+95 IK
-110 CAIQNRQPTIK
+110 QNNNIK
-121 ESECYPKYKTLKS
+121 GKPKYKSHKS
-134 EQKCP
+134 KQNCP

-154 EKIGNVKLSKV
+154 EKIGVVKLSKV
-165 KIDLDGKLMNAR
+165 KIDLDEKLMNAR

-189 SVEYKDI
+189 SVEYKDV

-201 SKTEPIGIDLGL
+201 PKTEPIGIDLGL

-245 KIYQS
+245 KIYQP

-255 KETRTKFSA
+255 KETRTKFST

-315 KGLMNNHKLARSIQS
+315 KGMMSNHKLARSVQS
-330 SKFYEIR
+330 SKFYEVR
-337 RQLTYKCDN
+337 KQLMYKCEN
-346 NNIKLVVADRFYP
+346 NNIELVVADRFYP

-365 SCGNIKDDLQLK
+365 SCGKIKDDLKLK
-377 DRVYRCPQCG
+377 DRVYRCPQCRTI
-387 AVIDRDYNASINLS
+387 IDRDLNAAINLS

>member
-1 MIKGYRIKIFPK
+1 MIRGYRIKIFPK
-13 EEQKKIIHKSFGCS
+13 EEQKKMIHKSFGCT

-41 YNETKKTLSSI
+41 YNKTKKTLSSI
-52 DLQKEIVMLKKQI
+52 ELQKEIVILKKQI
-65 EYDWLNEVSATMLKQ
+65 EYSWLNEVSANMLKQ

-90 RWFKH
+90 RWFKL
-95 IKKNKITYSKKTLKK
+95 IKQNNNIKGKPRYKSRKSK
-110 CAIQNRQPTIK
+110 QN
-121 ESECYPKYKTLKS
+121 
-134 EQKCP
+134 CP

-177 LSFDGIDYWLSF
+177 LNFDGIDYWLSF

-201 SKTEPIGIDLGL
+201 PKTEPIGIDLGL

-222 NTYEKPRTKMIDKKI
+222 NTYEKPHTKMIDKKI
-237 KHLQRRIS
+237 KYLQRKIS
-245 KIYQS
+245 KIYQP

-255 KETRTKFSA
+255 KETRTKFST

-269 NLIKLEKEL
+269 NLTKLEKEL

-290 SNIHRITSDLIKL
+290 SNIHRITSDLIKI
-303 NPERI
+303 NPEKI

-315 KGLMNNHKLARSIQS
+315 KGMMSNHKLARSIQS

-337 RQLTYKCDN
+337 RQLMYKCKN
-346 NNIKLVVADRFYP
+346 NNIELTVADRFYP

-365 SCGNIKDDLQLK
+365 SCGNIKDDLKLK

-387 AVIDRDYNASINLS
+387 TIIDRDLNAAINLS

>member
-1 MIKGYRIKIFPK
+1 MIRGYRIKIFPK
-13 EEQKKIIHKSFGCS
+13 EEQKKMIHKSFGCT

-41 YNETKKTLSSI
+41 YNKTKKTLSSI
-52 DLQKEIVMLKKQI
+52 ELQKEIVILKKQI
-65 EYDWLNEVSATMLKQ
+65 EYSWLNEVSANMLKQ

-90 RWFKH
+90 KWFKL
-95 IKKNKITYSKKTLKK
+95 IKQNNNIKGKPRYKSRKSK
-110 CAIQNRQPTIK
+110 QN
-121 ESECYPKYKTLKS
+121 
-134 EQKCP
+134 CP

-177 LSFDGIDYWLSF
+177 LNFDGIDYWLSF

-201 SKTEPIGIDLGL
+201 PNTEPIGIDLGL

-222 NTYEKPRTKMIDKKI
+222 NTYEKPHTKMIDKKI
-237 KHLQRRIS
+237 KYLQRKIS
-245 KIYQS
+245 KIYQP

-255 KETRTKFSA
+255 KETRTKFST

-290 SNIHRITSDLIKL
+290 SNIHRITSDLIKI
-303 NPERI
+303 NPEKI

-315 KGLMNNHKLARSIQS
+315 KGMMSNHKLARSIQS

-337 RQLTYKCDN
+337 RQLMYKCEN
-346 NNIKLVVADRFYP
+346 NNIKLIVADRFYP

-365 SCGNIKDDLQLK
+365 SCGNIKDDLKLK

-387 AVIDRDYNASINLS
+387 AVIDRDLNAAINLS

>member
-1 MIKGYRIKIFPK
+1 MIRGYRIKIFPK
-13 EEQKKIIHKSFGCS
+13 EEQKKMIHKSFGCT

-41 YNETKKTLSSI
+41 YNKTKKTLSSI
-52 DLQKEIVMLKKQI
+52 ELQKEIVILKKQI
-65 EYDWLNEVSATMLKQ
+65 EYSWLNEVSANMLKQ

-90 RWFKH
+90 RWFKL
-95 IKKNKITYSKKTLKK
+95 IKQNNNIKGKPRYKSRKSK
-110 CAIQNRQPTIK
+110 QN
-121 ESECYPKYKTLKS
+121 
-134 EQKCP
+134 CP

-177 LSFDGIDYWLSF
+177 LNFDGIDYWLSF
-189 SVEYKDI
+189 SVEYKDV

-201 SKTEPIGIDLGL
+201 PKAEPIGIDLGL

-222 NTYEKPRTKMIDKKI
+222 NTYEKPHTKMIDKKI
-237 KHLQRRIS
+237 KYLQRKIS
-245 KIYQS
+245 KIYQP

-255 KETRTKFSA
+255 KETRTKFST

-269 NLIKLEKEL
+269 NLTKLEKEL

-290 SNIHRITSDLIKL
+290 SNIHRITSDLIKI

-308 VIEDLNV
+308 VIEDLNI
-315 KGLMNNHKLARSIQS
+315 KGMMSNHKLARSIQS
-330 SKFYEIR
+330 SKFYEVR
-337 RQLTYKCDN
+337 KQLVYKCKN
-346 NNIKLVVADRFYP
+346 NNIKLIVADRFYP

-365 SCGNIKDDLQLK
+365 SCGKIKDDLKLK

-387 AVIDRDYNASINLS
+387 AVIDRDLNAAINLS
-401 RIS
+401 MIA

>member
-1 MIKGYRIKIFPK
+1 MIRGYRIKIFPK
-13 EEQKKIIHKSFGCS
+13 EEQKKMIHKSFGCT

-41 YNETKKTLSSI
+41 YNKTKKTLSSI
-52 DLQKEIVMLKKQI
+52 ELQKEIVILKKQI
-65 EYDWLNEVSATMLKQ
+65 EYSWLNEVSANMLKQ

-90 RWFKH
+90 RWFKL
-95 IKKNKITYSKKTLKK
+95 IKQNNNIKGKPRYKSRKSK
-110 CAIQNRQPTIK
+110 QN
-121 ESECYPKYKTLKS
+121 
-134 EQKCP
+134 CP

-154 EKIGNVKLSKV
+154 EKIGVVKLSKV
-165 KIDLDGKLMNAR
+165 KIALDGKLMNAR
-177 LSFDGIDYWLSF
+177 LSFDGLDYWLSF
-189 SVEYKDI
+189 GVEYKDV

-201 SKTEPIGIDLGL
+201 PKTEPIGIDLGL

-222 NTYEKPRTKMIDKKI
+222 NTYEKPHTKIIDKKI

-245 KIYQS
+245 KIYQP

-255 KETRTKFSA
+255 KETRTKFST

-290 SNIHRITSDLIKL
+290 SNIHRITSDLIKI

-308 VIEDLNV
+308 VIEDLNI
-315 KGLMNNHKLARSIQS
+315 KGMMSNHKLARSIQS
-330 SKFYEIR
+330 SKFYEVR
-337 RQLTYKCDN
+337 KQLVYKCKN
-346 NNIKLVVADRFYP
+346 NNIKLIVADRFYP

-365 SCGNIKDDLQLK
+365 SCGKIKDDLKLK

-387 AVIDRDYNASINLS
+387 TIIDRDLNAAINLS

>member
-1 MIKGYRIKIFPK
+1 MIRGYRIKIFPK
-13 EEQKKIIHKSFGCS
+13 EEQKKMIHKSFGCT

-41 YNETKKTLSSI
+41 YNKTKKTLSSI
-52 DLQKEIVMLKKQI
+52 ELQKEIVILKKQI
-65 EYDWLNEVSATMLKQ
+65 EYSWLNEVSANMLKQ

-90 RWFKH
+90 RWFKL
-95 IKKNKITYSKKTLKK
+95 IKQNNNIKGKPRYKSRKSK
-110 CAIQNRQPTIK
+110 QN
-121 ESECYPKYKTLKS
+121 
-134 EQKCP
+134 CP

-177 LSFDGIDYWLSF
+177 LNFDGIDYWLSF

-201 SKTEPIGIDLGL
+201 PKTEPIGIDLGL

-222 NTYEKPRTKMIDKKI
+222 NTYKKPHTKIIDKKI
-237 KHLQRRIS
+237 KHFQRRIS
-245 KIYQS
+245 KIYQP

-255 KETRTKFSA
+255 KETRTKFST

-269 NLIKLEKEL
+269 NLTKLEKEL

-290 SNIHRITSDLIKL
+290 SNIHRITSDLIKI
-303 NPERI
+303 NPEKI

-315 KGLMNNHKLARSIQS
+315 KGMMSNHKLARSIQS

-337 RQLTYKCDN
+337 RQLMYKCKN
-346 NNIKLVVADRFYP
+346 NNIELIVADRFYP

-365 SCGNIKDDLQLK
+365 SCGKIKDDLKLK
-377 DRVYRCPQCG
+377 DRVYRCPHCG
-387 AVIDRDYNASINLS
+387 TIIDRDLNAAINLS

>member
-1 MIKGYRIKIFPK
+1 MIRGYRIKIFPK
-13 EEQKKIIHKSFGCS
+13 EEQKKMIHKSFGCT

-52 DLQKEIVMLKKQI
+52 KLQKEIVILKKQV
-65 EYDWLNEVSATMLKQ
+65 EYSWLNEVSANMLKQ

-90 RWFKH
+90 RWFKL
-95 IKKNKITYSKKTLKK
+95 IKQNNNIKGKPRYKSRKSK
-110 CAIQNRQPTIK
+110 QNC
-121 ESECYPKYKTLKS
+121 S
-134 EQKCP
+134 

-154 EKIGNVKLSKV
+154 EKIGVVKLSKV
-165 KIDLDGKLMNAR
+165 KIALDGKLMNAR
-177 LSFDGIDYWLSF
+177 LSFDGLDYWLSF
-189 SVEYKDI
+189 GVEYKDV

-201 SKTEPIGIDLGL
+201 PKTEPIGIDLGL

-222 NTYEKPRTKMIDKKI
+222 NTYEKPHTKIIDKKI

-245 KIYQS
+245 KIYQP

-255 KETRTKFSA
+255 KETRTKFST

-290 SNIHRITSDLIKL
+290 SNIHRITSDLIKI

-315 KGLMNNHKLARSIQS
+315 KGMMSNHKLARSVQT

-337 RQLTYKCDN
+337 RQLMYKCEN
-346 NNIKLVVADRFYP
+346 NNIELVVADRFYP

-365 SCGNIKDDLQLK
+365 SCGKIKDDLKLK

-387 AVIDRDYNASINLS
+387 TIIDRDLNAAINLS

>member
-1 MIKGYRIKIFPK
+1 MIRGYRIKIFPN
-13 EEQKKIIHKSFGCS
+13 EEQKKMIHKSFGCS

-52 DLQKEIVMLKKQI
+52 ELQKEIVILKKQI
-65 EYDWLNEVSATMLKQ
+65 EYSWLNEVSANMLKQ

-90 RWFKH
+90 RWFKL
-95 IKKNKITYSKKTLKK
+95 IKQNNNIKGKPRYKSRKSK
-110 CAIQNRQPTIK
+110 QN
-121 ESECYPKYKTLKS
+121 
-134 EQKCP
+134 CP

-154 EKIGNVKLSKV
+154 EKIGVVKLSKV

-177 LSFDGIDYWLSF
+177 LNFDGIDYWLSF
-189 SVEYKDI
+189 SVEYKDV

-201 SKTEPIGIDLGL
+201 PKAEPIGIDLGL

-222 NTYEKPRTKMIDKKI
+222 NTYEKPHTKMIDKKI

-245 KIYQS
+245 KIYQP

-255 KETRTKFSA
+255 KETRTKFST

-269 NLIKLEKEL
+269 NLTKLEKEL

-290 SNIHRITSDLIKL
+290 SNIHRITSDLIKI
-303 NPERI
+303 NPEKI

-315 KGLMNNHKLARSIQS
+315 KGMMSNHKLARSIQS

-337 RQLTYKCDN
+337 RQLMYKCKN
-346 NNIKLVVADRFYP
+346 NNIELIVADRFYP

-365 SCGNIKDDLQLK
+365 SCGNIKDDLKLK

-387 AVIDRDYNASINLS
+387 AVIDRDLNAAINLS

>member
-1 MIKGYRIKIFPK
+1 MIRGYRIKIFPN
-13 EEQKKIIHKSFGCS
+13 EEQKKMIHKSFGCS

-52 DLQKEIVMLKKQI
+52 ELQKEIVILKKQI
-65 EYDWLNEVSATMLKQ
+65 EYSWLNEVSANMLKQ

-90 RWFKH
+90 RWFKL
-95 IKKNKITYSKKTLKK
+95 IKQNNNIKGKPRYKSRKSK
-110 CAIQNRQPTIK
+110 QN
-121 ESECYPKYKTLKS
+121 
-134 EQKCP
+134 CP

-177 LSFDGIDYWLSF
+177 LNFDGIDYWLSF
-189 SVEYKDI
+189 SVEYKDV

-201 SKTEPIGIDLGL
+201 PKAEPIGIDLGL

-222 NTYEKPRTKMIDKKI
+222 NIYKKPHTKMIDKKI

-245 KIYQS
+245 KIYQP

-255 KETRTKFSA
+255 KETRTKFST

-269 NLIKLEKEL
+269 NLTKLEKEL

-290 SNIHRITSDLIKL
+290 SNIHRITSDLIKI
-303 NPERI
+303 NPEKI

-315 KGLMNNHKLARSIQS
+315 KGMMSNHKLARSIQS

-337 RQLTYKCDN
+337 RQLMYKCKN
-346 NNIKLVVADRFYP
+346 NNIELIVADRFYP

-365 SCGNIKDDLQLK
+365 SCGKIKDDLKLK

-387 AVIDRDYNASINLS
+387 AVIDRDLNAAINLS

>member
-1 MIKGYRIKIFPK
+1 MIRGYRIKIFPK
-13 EEQKKIIHKSFGCS
+13 EEQKKMIHKSFGCT

-52 DLQKEIVMLKKQI
+52 ELQKEIVILKKQV
-65 EYDWLNEVSATMLKQ
+65 EYSWLNEVSANMLKQ

-90 RWFKH
+90 RWFKL
-95 IKKNKITYSKKTLKK
+95 IKQNNNIKGKPRYKSRKSK
-110 CAIQNRQPTIK
+110 QN
-121 ESECYPKYKTLKS
+121 
-134 EQKCP
+134 CP

-154 EKIGNVKLSKV
+154 EKIGVIKLSKV

-177 LSFDGIDYWLSF
+177 LSFDGLDYWLSF
-189 SVEYKDI
+189 GVEYKDV

-201 SKTEPIGIDLGL
+201 PKTEPIGIDLGL

-222 NTYEKPRTKMIDKKI
+222 NTYEKPHTKIIDKKI

-245 KIYQS
+245 KIYQP

-255 KETRTKFSA
+255 KETRTKFST

-290 SNIHRITSDLIKL
+290 SNIHRITSDLIKI

-315 KGLMNNHKLARSIQS
+315 KGMMSNHKLARSIQS
-330 SKFYEIR
+330 SKFYEVR
-337 RQLTYKCDN
+337 KQLVYKCKN
-346 NNIKLVVADRFYP
+346 NNIKLIVADRFYP

-365 SCGNIKDDLQLK
+365 SCGKIKDDLKLK

-387 AVIDRDYNASINLS
+387 TIIDRDLNAAINLS